1 MIREAIAMVV
11 EKKNLSRDQMRT
23 VWEEITSGEATPSQI
38 ASLITALRMKGET
51 VDEIT
56 AAAEVMRRK
65 ATRIEVNTPTE
76 GDRIV
81 DTCGT
86 GGDQKNTFNIST
98 CSAFVVAGAGIR
110 VAKHGNR
117 SVSSSCGSADVC
129 EALGINLG
137 ISAEQVA
144 ACIHDIGIGFL
155 FAPALH
161 GTMKH
166 AIGPRKE
173 IGVRT
178 IFNILGPLSNPAGAD
193 LQVLGVYRKE
203 LTELMAAVLGALGC
217 TRAMVV
223 HGEDGMDEI
232 TTTGGTAVSEWAEG
246 AVRSHTIHPEDFGIP
261 VSRIDDLLGST
272 AEENA
277 RITQDLLEGK
287 KGPKRDIV
295 LLNAGAALYVAGAAA
310 TIPEGI
316 ELARRSIDQGK
327 AGEKLNLLIDKTK
340 TMADPGAH

>member
-1 MIREAIAMVV
+1 
-11 EKKNLSRDQMRT
+11 
-23 VWEEITSGEATPSQI
+23 
-38 ASLITALRMKGET
+38 
-51 VDEIT
+51 
-56 AAAEVMRRK
+56 
-65 ATRIEVNTPTE
+65 
-76 GDRIV
+76 
-81 DTCGT
+81 
-86 GGDQKNTFNIST
+86 
-98 CSAFVVAGAGIR
+98 
-110 VAKHGNR
+110 
-117 SVSSSCGSADVC
+117 
-129 EALGINLG
+129 
-137 ISAEQVA
+137 
-144 ACIHDIGIGFL
+144 
-155 FAPALH
+155 
-161 GTMKH
+161 
-166 AIGPRKE
+166 
-173 IGVRT
+173 
-178 IFNILGPLSNPAGAD
+178 
-193 LQVLGVYRKE
+193 
-203 LTELMAAVLGALGC
+203 MAAVLGALGC